1 MARLQVGKLCGIFS
15 DGYTYFLAKWLKFTF
30 RFALFYPK
38 SRITQN
44 KSGKNLALPS
54 TSVHGGRRAFLGESN
69 DKGSPLIEH
78 NLTLPNPTYYLQP
91 TAYNLLPT
99 TYHLQPT
106 TYHLQPTIYNL
117 KPTTYNLPPTAYHL
131 QPTTYNLPATSY
143 HLQPTSYHLLTTTYH
158 LQPTKMSIL

>member
-1 MARLQVGKLCGIFS
+1 MGWCWSWGSMVRIWAEIAFKCLLLEFRPCLRFGCLVFTLYRFS
-15 DGYTYFLAKWLKFTF
+15 WPWMKCYWIGNSA
-30 RFALFYPK
+30 
-38 SRITQN
+38 
-44 KSGKNLALPS
+44 
-54 TSVHGGRRAFLGESN
+54 GESN

-106 TYHLQPTIYNL
+106 TYHLQPTTYNL